1 MSERF
6 RKKRKKKSSG
16 KRKTEKPTQ
25 AADTFLKTSKTVKS
39 TSDER

>member
-1 MSERF
+1 MLSKEER
-6 RKKRKKKSSG
+6 KRKVPEKK
-16 KRKTEKPTQ
+16 KKTEKPTP

>member
-1 MSERF
+1 MKIAYLGPEDSY
-6 RKKRKKKSSG
+6 SHL
-16 KRKTEKPTQ
+16 

>member
-1 MSERF
+1 MLSKEER
-6 RKKRKKKSSG
+6 KRKVPEKE
-16 KRKTEKPTQ
+16 KTEKPTP